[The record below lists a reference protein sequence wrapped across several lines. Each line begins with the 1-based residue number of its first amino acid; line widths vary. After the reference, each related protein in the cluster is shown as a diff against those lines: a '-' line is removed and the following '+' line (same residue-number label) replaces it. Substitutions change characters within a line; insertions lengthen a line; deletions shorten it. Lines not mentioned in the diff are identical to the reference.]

1 MAPPFRQAFRDKV
14 DVVLAAASIPW
25 LRKETINARAI
36 PDASQPYVDI
46 EFPGGNEQ
54 PVERHVYQED
64 GEVTVN
70 FVTPR
75 AQSRDLAE
83 QYATAFRIA
92 ATSTTHRRFDVGAR
106 GSVVVT
112 NASPISGGHN
122 EGGLWVEAVNL
133 TYQTFNIG

>member
-1 MAPPFRQAFRDKV
+1 MAALFRQAFRAKIDA
-14 DVVLAAASIPW
+14 VLVAAGVPW
-25 LRKETINARAI
+25 LRKETLNARDV
-36 PDASQPYVDI
+36 PDASQPYVDV
-46 EFPGGNEQ
+46 EFPGGSEG

-64 GEVTVN
+64 GTVTVN
-70 FVTPR
+70 FVTPLG
-75 AQSRDLAE
+75 QSRDLAE